1 MKDLKRAFQ
10 FILRRDV
17 RLYQNTARSKGEHTS
32 SLNLQHWEMVHIVC
46 CRLVMLIISSLSDFH
61 FNVHPSVSQAVAQNK
76 PVVALES
83 TIITHG
89 MPYPH
94 NLRYPVWRQGQ
105 NTIRCL
111 KFSGWVL
118 QINDKLACCF
128 CSALQRRLRPLCEPK
143 EPLLPRSASL
153 KGKSV
158 SDCHQTS
165 LTVSL
170 DPKAPWR
177 CLDGICLMLSA
188 KWGCYFWIPNR
199 NVNYLGLLSVFTF
212 FDITTTNI
220 DVFWRDVLWKNN
232 TNA

>member
-1 MKDLKRAFQ
+1 
-10 FILRRDV
+10 
-17 RLYQNTARSKGEHTS
+17 
-32 SLNLQHWEMVHIVC
+32 MVHIVC
-46 CRLVMLIISSLSDFH
+46 CRLVLLFISSLSDFH

-111 KFSGWVL
+111 KFSGWVS
-118 QINDKLACCF
+118 QINDNKLACCF

-153 KGKSV
+153 EGKSV
-158 SDCHQTS
+158 SDCRQTS
-165 LTVSL
+165 STVSL
-170 DPKAPWR
+170 GPNVPWR
-177 CLDGICLMLSA
+177 CLDGICHMLSA

-199 NVNYLGLLSVFTF
+199 NVNYFKSPNCFR
-212 FDITTTNI
+212 I
-220 DVFWRDVLWKNN
+220 FWHYSNEHWCILKRCLVAEQHKFIMVTWQKNDN
-232 TNA
+232 